1 MRFRGA
7 LFSDKPFA
15 YTPLHVHSQI
25 HWASCNVE
33 TQEEGIR
40 MPTHL
45 TKLGRIV
52 KSNWLLFSMFQ
63 NAFWMGRSIMGI
75 SWIPSRDDIYET
87 TVILWGLK
95 MGDMPAWWHFS
106 QGKWWLTQDLWV
118 SFWQNHILMDF
129 SCGNM
134 GMWARMGTCQ
144 HVCSPSKPGS
154 QTLKLNPTD
163 GNDLTSRDWTWS
175 SKKHI

>member
-1 MRFRGA
+1 
-7 LFSDKPFA
+7 
-15 YTPLHVHSQI
+15 
-25 HWASCNVE
+25 
-33 TQEEGIR
+33 
-40 MPTHL
+40 
-45 TKLGRIV
+45 
-52 KSNWLLFSMFQ
+52 
-63 NAFWMGRSIMGI
+63 
-75 SWIPSRDDIYET
+75 
-87 TVILWGLK
+87 
-95 MGDMPAWWHFS
+95 
-106 QGKWWLTQDLWV
+106 LWV